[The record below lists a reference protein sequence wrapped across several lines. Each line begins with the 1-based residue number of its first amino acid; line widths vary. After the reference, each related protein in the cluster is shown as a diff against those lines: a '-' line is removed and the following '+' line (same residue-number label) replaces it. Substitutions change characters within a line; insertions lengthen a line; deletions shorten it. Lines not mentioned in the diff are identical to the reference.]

1 MLRAIEHLLV
11 KEHVVAEP
19 AGAAATAA
27 WLAYSTA
34 APSGPIV
41 LLVTGSNIAKP
52 MLQQALMSGVET
64 SSQAIAPSVEM
75 GT

>member
-27 WLAYSTA
+27 WLADSTG
-34 APSGPIV
+34 APRGPIV
-41 LLVTGSNIAKP
+41 LLVTGSNIAEP
-52 MLQQALMSGVET
+52 ILHRALMSAEK
-64 SSQAIAPSVEM
+64 S
-75 GT
+75 

>member
-27 WLAYSTA
+27 WLSDSTA

-41 LLVTGSNIAKP
+41 LVVSGSNIAKTI
-52 MLQQALMSGVET
+52 LQHALMSGEKT
-64 SSQAIAPSVEM
+64 SRVSTESPDCS
-75 GT
+75 